1 MDAARPQRATR
12 ATPYCLDQRARRGYL
27 RNPVRQ
33 QAPKSRRPQSQL
45 GRFSKRPAWPAR
57 HRTPTTR
64 PKQRSGQSTLG
75 KVSPQAP
82 CYRPGLTGI
91 STGLDSTFALGLCFA
106 GVCSAA
112 STARSNRAHPSGSGS
127 GGVSGDGSGMA
138 VKRIRLQLVGSF
150 RRTPSKVHS
159 QAIRLH
165 ARHTGEI
172 VIAWNALQS
181 SLFMLFAGLFGDI
194 HKQHFA
200 HKIWHTIQSDKTQR
214 ELLLNA
220 AEAIFGVRCPAL
232 LADIKWGLD
241 RASQLSPYRND
252 AAHTAIWTV
261 EQPTGKRAVFPDPRT
276 SRSPSIQ
283 RLANTPTAAIWRKVR
298 GDLYALSAYFDLI
311 DAHARYG
318 PLQPLRSRPA
328 MQSIPTK
335 TATPSRVRIQR
346 GRARQPK
353 A

>member
-1 MDAARPQRATR
+1 MDRAWRSSASGYNWSAASAERHQRSIAKRFDFMRATR
-12 ATPYCLDQRARRGYL
+12 AKSSSRGTHFKVRSSCCSPDFLATSTSSTSPTRFGIRYRATRRSE
-27 RNPVRQ
+27 NCC
-33 QAPKSRRPQSQL
+33 STRRRRSL
-45 GRFSKRPAWPAR
+45 G
-57 HRTPTTR
+57 
-64 PKQRSGQSTLG
+64 
-75 KVSPQAP
+75 
-82 CYRPGLTGI
+82 
-91 STGLDSTFALGLCFA
+91 FAA
-106 GVCSAA
+106 
-112 STARSNRAHPSGSGS
+112 
-127 GGVSGDGSGMA
+127 
-138 VKRIRLQLVGSF
+138 
-150 RRTPSKVHS
+150 
-159 QAIRLH
+159 
-165 ARHTGEI
+165 
-172 VIAWNALQS
+172 
-181 SLFMLFAGLFGDI
+181 
-194 HKQHFA
+194 
-200 HKIWHTIQSDKTQR
+200 
-214 ELLLNA
+214 
-220 AEAIFGVRCPAL
+220 PAL